1 MSTGT
6 TLDELKKG
14 AIIGG
19 VINGIINGFINW
31 FTVKDQ
37 TSLILTDNMISS
49 TEHTVFAGA
58 VPLAVSLAFILTSIA
73 YFTSKLPNKPSYFPR
88 VFLMALKHSFFAF
101 GIVVAVAIMIQR
113 FGGSISVTPF
123 HSAVISGIIAALVG
137 GIVNY
142 LTSVELLNNKPTK

>member
-1 MSTGT
+1 MSTGNS
-6 TLDELKKG
+6 LEELKKG
-14 AIIGG
+14 AIVGGAING
-19 VINGIINGFINW
+19 VINGIINW

-37 TSLILTDNMISS
+37 STLILTDNMISS

-73 YFTSKLPNKPSYFPR
+73 YFTTKAPNKPAYFPR

-113 FGGSISVTPF
+113 YGGSISVTPF
-123 HSAVISGIIAALVG
+123 HSAIISGTIAALVG

-142 LTSVELLNNKPTK
+142 LTSIELVNSKPAN